1 MGPELRALANFAGP
15 PAHRR
20 QEDGAQEGGYKT
32 RKYKKDCPKRGCHL
46 GVSRCRARMLLCEAG
61 ADAVSIAALE
71 PSEQQRTRDG
81 GGDTKRPAAQ
91 NRPINVAITMESHPL

>member
-1 MGPELRALANFAGP
+1 
-15 PAHRR
+15 
-20 QEDGAQEGGYKT
+20 
-32 RKYKKDCPKRGCHL
+32 
-46 GVSRCRARMLLCEAG
+46 MLLCEAG